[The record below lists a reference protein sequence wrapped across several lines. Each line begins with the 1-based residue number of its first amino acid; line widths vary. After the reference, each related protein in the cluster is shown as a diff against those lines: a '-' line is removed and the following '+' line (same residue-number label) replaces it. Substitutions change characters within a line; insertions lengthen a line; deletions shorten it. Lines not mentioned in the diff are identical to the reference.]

1 MRNLAPGATLSE
13 EERAEI
19 ANIAATGADFI
30 WVGLSTPKQE
40 TWITQAAQLLP
51 HGVCF
56 GVGAAFDFHTGR
68 VRQGAALDAAKW
80 VGVVPQAAIGP
91 EKAVAA
97 LYHPGAEVRSP
108 QRGRGTKPCSNPGA
122 PKTLQ
127 ISRGDNGG

>member
-1 MRNLAPGATLSE
+1 MRNLAPGATLTE

-40 TWITQAAQLLP
+40 TWITQAIQLLP

-68 VRQGAALDAAKW
+68 VKRAPRWMQRNGLEWFHRLLSDPRRLWRRYIILAPKFVLLSAAEELGRVLTRGAA
-80 VGVVPQAAIGP
+80 
-91 EKAVAA
+91 EN
-97 LYHPGAEVRSP
+97 S
-108 QRGRGTKPCSNPGA
+108 SNMA
-122 PKTLQ
+122 
-127 ISRGDNGG
+127 R